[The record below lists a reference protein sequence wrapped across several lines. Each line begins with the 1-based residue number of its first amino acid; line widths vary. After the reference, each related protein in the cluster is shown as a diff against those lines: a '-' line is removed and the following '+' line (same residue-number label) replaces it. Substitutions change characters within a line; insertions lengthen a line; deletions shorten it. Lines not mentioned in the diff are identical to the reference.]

1 MTLEGEIPVWVLA
14 VSYWVHLLATVVWLG
29 GLALMAFVAWPAVRG
44 QLMDTSQWIWLRKRF
59 SPLANV
65 SLVLLWVTGF
75 LQMTADP
82 NYEGFLVLD
91 STWAQAILIK
101 HIAVGGMMAFGLYIQ
116 WRIYPA
122 LDRMAILAKKQPIT
136 AAAEQQRLAQ
146 QEIRLLHLNLVCAA
160 VVLLCTAVAT
170 AI

>member
-1 MTLEGEIPVWVLA
+1 MTLDGELPLWVLA
-14 VSYWVHLLATVVWLG
+14 ISYWVHLLATVVWLG
-29 GLALMAFVAWPAVRG
+29 GLALIAFVAWPAVRRQ
-44 QLMDTSQWIWLRKRF
+44 QLAIEQWTWLRKRF
-59 SPLANV
+59 TPLANI
-65 SLVLLWVTGF
+65 SLALLWVTGF

-101 HIAVGGMMAFGLYIQ
+101 HIAVAGMMVFGLYLQ

-122 LDRMAILAKKQPIT
+122 LDRVAVLADKRPGT
-136 AAAEQQRLAQ
+136 AAAEQEKLVL

-160 VVLLCTAVAT
+160 AVLLCTAVAT